1 VVFPREP
8 LLRLEGPLG
17 IVQLLET
24 TLLNLVNFP
33 SLVATNAARMRLAV
47 GPGKALLEFGLRRA
61 QGPDGAISAS
71 KYSYLGG
78 FDATS
83 NVLAGKLFDI
93 GVKGTHAHSFVM
105 SFTSLN
111 DLFTT
116 KIFSE
121 KEQQDVEFV
130 EKVLKYREALGY
142 TDTNEGE
149 LAAFISYAVSF
160 PTGVLCLIDTYETLA
175 SGAKNFICVGLALHE
190 VGYNPIGIRLDSGDL
205 AYWSKTIRHLF
216 QQIDAKFDFPNKSSN
231 AFQFSKCSIVASN
244 DINEDI
250 LLSLN
255 REGHE
260 IDVFGIGTHLVTCQ
274 RQPALG
280 CVYKLVEINNRP
292 RIKLSQEIEKM
303 VIPGKKLVYRL
314 YGNDNIPLVDLMQTS
329 DEEKPEVGKKIM
341 VRHPFAENKRAY
353 VTPSRVEELMSLVF
367 DGQDK
372 TNKGIISSGNVL
384 KTLAE
389 KRNFCIQQLAQLR
402 HDHIRPLNP
411 TPYKISVS
419 QNLYDFIHDLWMR
432 ELPITELA

>member
-1 VVFPREP
+1 M
-8 LLRLEGPLG
+8 LRLEGPLA

-71 KYSYLGG
+71 KYAYLGG

-105 SFTSLN
+105 SFTSLK
-111 DLFTT
+111 DLHTT
-116 KIFSE
+116 TIYSE
-121 KEQQDVEFV
+121 KDQAEVEFL
-130 EKVLKYREALGY
+130 EKVLKYRQELGY
-142 TDTNEGE
+142 LDTNDGE
-149 LAAFISYAVSF
+149 LAAFTSYAQSF
-160 PTGVLCLIDTYETLA
+160 PRNVLCLIDTYETSA

-205 AYWSKTIRHLF
+205 AYWSKAIRQLF
-216 QQIDAKFDFPNKSSN
+216 TSIDTKYDLPNSSATN
-231 AFQFSKCSIVASN
+231 FQFSKCSIVASN
-244 DINEDI
+244 DINEDV

-280 CVYKLVEINNRP
+280 CVYKLVEINNQP

-314 YGNDNIPLVDLMQTS
+314 FGSDNIPLVDMMQTS
-329 DEEKPEVGKKIM
+329 DEEKPVVGKKIL

-353 VTPSRVEELMSLVF
+353 VTPSRVEELMGLVF

-372 TNKGIISSGNVL
+372 TNKGIIEYGTVMKSL
-384 KTLAE
+384 QE
-389 KRNFCIQQLAQLR
+389 KRAFCAEQLSQLR

-419 QNLYDFIHDLWMR
+419 QNLYDFIHELWMS

>member
-1 VVFPREP
+1 M
-8 LLRLEGPLG
+8 RLEGPLAV
-17 IVQLLET
+17 VQLLET

-47 GPGKALLEFGLRRA
+47 GPGKQLLEFGLRRA

-83 NVLAGKLFDI
+83 NVSAGKLFDI

-105 SFTSLN
+105 SFLSLK
-111 DLFTT
+111 DLHTTTIFT
-116 KIFSE
+116 E
-121 KEQQDVEFV
+121 KCQQEVEFV
-130 EKVLKYREALGY
+130 EKVLKYRDELGFI
-142 TDTNEGE
+142 DTNEGE
-149 LAAFISYAVSF
+149 LAAFVSYAQSF
-160 PTGVLCLIDTYETLA
+160 PLGVLCLIDTYETAA
-175 SGAKNFICVGLALHE
+175 SGVKNFICVGLALHE
-190 VGYNPIGIRLDSGDL
+190 VGYTPVGIRLDSGDL
-205 AYWSKTIRHLF
+205 AYWSKFIRQKF
-216 QQIDAKFDFPNKSSN
+216 QEIDAKYGFPNSSP
-231 AFQFSKCSIVASN
+231 FGFEFSKCSIVASN
-244 DINEDI
+244 DINEDV

-280 CVYKLVEINNRP
+280 CVFKLVEINGQP

-314 YGNDNIPLVDLMQTS
+314 FGSDGVPLVDLLQTN
-329 DEEKPEVGKKIM
+329 DEEKPAVGKKIL

-353 VTPSRVEELMSLVF
+353 VTPSRVEELMGLVF
-367 DGQDK
+367 DGQHK
-372 TNKGIISSGNVL
+372 ANKGIVSCGNVM
-384 KTLAE
+384 KTLQD
-389 KRNFCIQQLAQLR
+389 KRKFCKEQLCQLR

-419 QNLYDFIHDLWMR
+419 QNLYDFIHELWMS